1 MMRSHWNNVSL
12 KCNMLGC
19 SHVENTQRRDN
30 THRGASTPPIHTHRK
45 YRQTDRYTYTETE
58 ENHEKDMVGSPIAT

>member
-30 THRGASTPPIHTHRK
+30 THRGTSTPPPTYIHIENID
-45 YRQTDRYTYTETE
+45 RQTDTHTQR
-58 ENHEKDMVGSPIAT
+58 